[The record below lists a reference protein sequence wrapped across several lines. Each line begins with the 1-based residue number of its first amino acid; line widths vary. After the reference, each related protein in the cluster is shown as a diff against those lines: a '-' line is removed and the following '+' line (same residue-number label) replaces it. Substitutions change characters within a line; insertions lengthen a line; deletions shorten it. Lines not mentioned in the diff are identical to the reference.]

1 VEILSIRPW
10 DFVGISLGICK
21 SVKFLWGFTGYG
33 QITIFLG
40 FLAFPSVELETKRLR
55 SFCQIDR
62 SSNVQN
68 LENHSF
74 LP

>member
-1 VEILSIRPW
+1 MGFDVEILSIRPW
-10 DFVGISLGICK
+10 DFVGD
-21 SVKFLWGFTGYG
+21 LWGFTGYG
-33 QITIFLG
+33 QITIVLG
-40 FLAFPSVELETKRLR
+40 VLAFPSVELETKRLR

-68 LENHSF
+68 LENHMF